1 MSMTKEGIILENNNG
16 KLKIQVDRTGACG
29 SCASA
34 SSCVEKKS
42 TIIEIFSADNFN
54 EGDKVILESDADKI
68 NKLSALVY
76 IFPAIMLLIGI
87 VIPQYFM
94 KNSGFDINLITLF
107 LVIILLTISVL
118 IIRNFD
124 KKFNS
129 EKLMKVRKA

>member
-1 MSMTKEGIILENNNG
+1 MSMTKEGMVLENNNG

-42 TIIEIFSADNFN
+42 TIIEIFSADNIN
-54 EGDKVILESDADKI
+54 EGDKVILESDPDKI

-87 VIPQYFM
+87 AVPQYFM
-94 KNSGFDINLITLF
+94 KNIGFDVNLLTLF
-107 LVIILLTISVL
+107 FVIILLTISVL
-118 IIRNFD
+118 FIRRFD
-124 KKFNS
+124 KKVNK
-129 EKLMKVRKA
+129 EKLMTVRKA

>member
-1 MSMTKEGIILENNNG
+1 MSMTKEGMVLENNNG

-29 SCASA
+29 SCAAA

-42 TIIEIFSADNFN
+42 SIIEVFSADNIH

-76 IFPAIMLLIGI
+76 IFPAIMLLVGI
-87 VIPQYFM
+87 AAPHYFL
-94 KNSGFDINLITLF
+94 KNSNLDTNLVTLF
-107 LVIILLTISVL
+107 SVIIMLALSVI

-124 KKFNS
+124 KKVCK
-129 EKLMKVRKA
+129 EKLMTVRKA